1 MHRIKKTRIFGENDL
16 VIIHENYEIHLNGVL
31 VTFFNVPPLVSMG
44 KLCNQTYIP
53 ASMGILFN
61 VI

>member
-1 MHRIKKTRIFGENDL
+1 MHRIKKTRIFGDNDL

-31 VTFFNVPPLVSMG
+31 VTFLSVPPLVSIR

-53 ASMGILFN
+53 TSMSILFN